1 MLQVQNLHKSY
12 GMATVLDGINFIVN
26 GGEHVGLIGPN
37 GSGKTTLLRII
48 TAREE
53 PDEGAVVLQPREL
66 RVGYLAQSF
75 EQAAGMTVGDAMSQA
90 QLPLVEAERALQR
103 AADALSNGGDLD
115 EAMRAY
121 EEANARYEALGG
133 WEREHQ
139 VEAVLEGLRLSDIS
153 RDTKV
158 EILSGG
164 QKTRLG
170 LALLL
175 LQEPG
180 LLLLD
185 EPTNHLD
192 VEALEWLE
200 GFVQGYKGSVL
211 AVSHDREFLDRTV
224 TRVLYLDPETHT
236 AKSYTGNYSDFEA
249 ERERE
254 REAHVETWYRQQE
267 YIEHTRQDI
276 QSKKSSAL
284 SLERSTTPRQPGL
297 RVSARKKAALAK
309 SRERKLDRY
318 MEADERVE
326 KPKSQWLL
334 KLDFGP
340 VPAGGRSV
348 LRVEDVAF
356 AYPTEG
362 ADATPGSQA
371 TLLPMLLEGVSFD
384 VQYRDRVA
392 LMGPNGEGKTTLL
405 RLIEGALQPVAGQI
419 KLGAAVRLGVL
430 SQEGETLDLGKTV
443 LDTALGERSMSES
456 EIRAFL
462 HMFLFEGDDVFRKV
476 GECSLGER
484 TRLQLALLVLRGCN
498 VLLLDEPLNHLD
510 IDGRRHFEDAL
521 DKYEGTVI
529 AVAHDRAFLRRYP
542 ERIIEVR
549 DGGVRVFE
557 GGYYMVTTDDRRG
570 THDA

>member
-12 GMATVLDGINFIVN
+12 GTATVLDGINFVVN
-26 GGEHVGLIGPN
+26 DGEHVGLIGPN

-48 TAREE
+48 TQREE
-53 PDEGAVVLQPREL
+53 PDAGVVVLQPREL
-66 RVGYLAQSF
+66 RVGYLAQAF
-75 EQAAGMTVGDAMSQA
+75 EQAAGMTVGEALAQA
-90 QLPLVEAERALQR
+90 QRALVEAEQAVQHT
-103 AADALSNGGDLD
+103 AEALSTGENID

-121 EEANARYEALGG
+121 EEATARYEALGG
-133 WEREHQ
+133 WERGHH
-139 VEAVLEGLRLSDIS
+139 VDAVLEGLGLSDIS
-153 RDTKV
+153 LETPV

-175 LQEPG
+175 LQESG

-200 GFVQGYKGSVL
+200 GFVQSYKGSVVV
-211 AVSHDREFLDRTV
+211 VSHDREFLNRTV
-224 TRVLYLDPETHT
+224 TRVLYLDPVVGTV
-236 AKSYTGNYSDFEA
+236 KSYTGNYSDFEA

-254 REAHVETWYRQQE
+254 HEAHVETWKRQQE
-267 YIEHTRQDI
+267 YVEHTRQDI

-284 SLERSTTPRQPGL
+284 SLERSTSPRQPGL
-297 RVSARKKAALAK
+297 RVLARKKAALAK
-309 SRERKLDRY
+309 SRERKLERY

-356 AYPTEG
+356 AYPDRTGEG
-362 ADATPGSQA
+362 ASGSRR
-371 TLLPMLLEGVSFD
+371 MLLEGVSFD

-392 LMGPNGEGKTTLL
+392 LVGPNGEGKTTLL
-405 RLIEGALQPVAGQI
+405 RLIEGGLQPLSGKI
-419 KLGAAVRLGVL
+419 KLGTGGRVGVL
-430 SQEGETLDLGKTV
+430 SQEGETLGLDKTV
-443 LDTALGERSMSES
+443 LETALAERSMNES

-476 GECSLGER
+476 GECSQGER
-484 TRLQLALLVLRGCN
+484 TRLQLALLVLRGCSL
-498 VLLLDEPLNHLD
+498 LLLDEPLNHLD
-510 IDGRRHFEDAL
+510 IDGRRHFEEAL

-529 AVAHDRAFLRRYP
+529 AVAHDRAFLRHYP
-542 ERIIEVR
+542 ERVIEVR
-549 DGGVRVFE
+549 NGGVRVFE
-557 GGYYMVTTDDRRG
+557 GGYEEYEAHTSVQNRS
-570 THDA
+570 

>member
-12 GMATVLDGINFIVN
+12 GTTTVLDGINFVVN
-26 GGEHVGLIGPN
+26 DGEHVGLIGPN
-37 GSGKTTLLRII
+37 GAGKSTLLRII
-48 TAREE
+48 TEREE
-53 PDEGAVVLQPREL
+53 PDTGTIVLQPREL
-66 RVGYLAQSF
+66 RVGYLAQVF
-75 EQAAGMTVGDAMSQA
+75 EQAAGMTVGEALAQA
-90 QLPLVEAERALQR
+90 QRQLTEAEQAVQY
-103 AADALSNGGDLD
+103 AAEALSAGEDID

-121 EEANARYEALGG
+121 EEAMARYEVLGG
-133 WEREHQ
+133 WERGHH
-139 VEAVLEGLRLSDIS
+139 VEAVLEGLGLSDIS
-153 RDTKV
+153 RKTPV

-180 LLLLD
+180 LLLMD

-200 GFVQGYKGSVL
+200 EFVQSYKGSVVV
-211 AVSHDREFLDRTV
+211 VSHDREFLDRTV
-224 TRVLYLDPETHT
+224 TRVLYLDPVVGTI
-236 AKSYTGNYSDFEA
+236 KSYTGNYSDFEA

-254 REAHVETWYRQQE
+254 YEAHVETWKRQQE
-267 YIEHTRQDI
+267 YVEHTRQDI
-276 QSKKSSAL
+276 QAKKSSAL
-284 SLERSTTPRQPGL
+284 SLERSTSPRQPGL
-297 RVSARKKAALAK
+297 RVLARKKAALAK
-309 SRERKLDRY
+309 SRERKLERY
-318 MEADERVE
+318 MELDERVD

-340 VPAGGRSV
+340 VPSGGRSV

-356 AYPTEG
+356 AYPGEDGEG
-362 ADATPGSQA
+362 APDSR
-371 TLLPMLLEGVSFD
+371 PMLLEGVSFD

-392 LMGPNGEGKTTLL
+392 LVGPNGEGKTTLL
-405 RLIEGALQPVAGQI
+405 RLIEGALQPLSGKI
-419 KLGAAVRLGVL
+419 KLGTGVRVGVL
-430 SQEGETLDLGKTV
+430 SQEGETLDLDKTV
-443 LDTALGERSMSES
+443 LDTALGERSMNES

-476 GECSLGER
+476 GECSQGER
-484 TRLQLALLVLRGCN
+484 TRLQLALLVLRGCSL
-498 VLLLDEPLNHLD
+498 LLLDEPLNHLD
-510 IDGRRHFEDAL
+510 IDGRRHFEEAL

-542 ERIIEVR
+542 ERVIEVR

-557 GGYYMVTTDDRRG
+557 GGYLEYELHTSVQNRG
-570 THDA
+570 

>member
-1 MLQVQNLHKSY
+1 MLQVQNLYKSY
-12 GMATVLDGINFIVN
+12 GMATVLDGTNFIVN
-26 GGEHVGLIGPN
+26 DGEHVGLIGPN

-53 PDEGAVVLQPREL
+53 PDAGDVVLQPREI

-75 EQAAGMTVGDAMSQA
+75 EQASDLTVGEALAQA
-90 QLPLVEAERALQR
+90 QLPLVEAERAMQQ
-103 AADALSNGGDLD
+103 AADALSNAENMD
-115 EAMRAY
+115 EAMRSY
-121 EEANARYEALGG
+121 EEASARYEALGG
-133 WEREHQ
+133 WEREHR
-139 VEAVLEGLRLSDIS
+139 VGAVLEGLNLGDIS
-153 RDTKV
+153 HETKV
-158 EILSGG
+158 GILSGG

-175 LQEPG
+175 LQEPD

-224 TRVLYLDPETHT
+224 TRVLYLDPELHT
-236 AKSYTGNYSDFEA
+236 VKSYTGGYSDFEA

-254 REAHVETWYRQQE
+254 REAHAETWRRQQE

-284 SLERSTTPRQPGL
+284 SIERSTTPRQPGL
-297 RVSARKKAALAK
+297 RVLARKKAALAK

-318 MEADERVE
+318 MESDERVE

-356 AYPTEG
+356 AYP
-362 ADATPGSQA
+362 A
-371 TLLPMLLEGVSFD
+371 EGVSSSR
-384 VQYRDRVA
+384 QYAAGKRV
-392 LMGPNGEGKTTLL
+392 
-405 RLIEGALQPVAGQI
+405 V
-419 KLGAAVRLGVL
+419 
-430 SQEGETLDLGKTV
+430 
-443 LDTALGERSMSES
+443 
-456 EIRAFL
+456 
-462 HMFLFEGDDVFRKV
+462 
-476 GECSLGER
+476 
-484 TRLQLALLVLRGCN
+484 
-498 VLLLDEPLNHLD
+498 
-510 IDGRRHFEDAL
+510 
-521 DKYEGTVI
+521 
-529 AVAHDRAFLRRYP
+529 
-542 ERIIEVR
+542 
-549 DGGVRVFE
+549 
-557 GGYYMVTTDDRRG
+557 
-570 THDA
+570 